1 MGTMSLKN
9 PGIIAM
15 DMFFPTKKI
24 AGWEGKYSC
33 LTCMDCWSRYVH
45 IYALPDKKID
55 TVEVAMNDFLTKFA
69 SFGFPPRRILSDR
82 GTDMAAAKRVIEK
95 YRKPKDGNRSMVVH
109 SETAQPINIVESM
122 NAQVQRRMQVFRT
135 SGITDDPSVLLEDIS
150 ASLNRQQRPERGNL
164 NPLQL
169 LALNDA
175 ERKRVNG
182 MADDRDDLPE
192 IKGLPRLNVG
202 DAVRILM
209 MTRKQQATNA
219 IKGFTA
225 KWSREVYTVLKKTAI
240 PRNKN
245 NHRYYVGTHQTY
257 YRHELLKIPRNV
269 DTESPDLVDHRQ
281 VVTTAPDENWSDLEY
296 DSDDSRA

>member
-1 MGTMSLKN
+1 
-9 PGIIAM
+9 
-15 DMFFPTKKI
+15 
-24 AGWEGKYSC
+24 
-33 LTCMDCWSRYVH
+33 
-45 IYALPDKKID
+45 
-55 TVEVAMNDFLTKFA
+55 MNDFLTKFA

-82 GTDMAAAKRVIEK
+82 GTDMAAARRVIEK
-95 YRKPKDGNRSMVVH
+95 YRKPKDGNRPMVVH
-109 SETAQPINIVESM
+109 SETAQPINIVESL

-135 SGITDDPSVLLEDIS
+135 SGLTDDPSVLLEDIS
-150 ASLNRQQRPERGNL
+150 DSLNRQPRPERGGL

-175 ERKRVNG
+175 ERKRVNE
-182 MADDRDDLPE
+182 MSDIRDDLPE
-192 IKGLPRLNVG
+192 VQGLPKLNVG

-209 MTRKQQATNA
+209 MTRKQQAQNS

-240 PRNKN
+240 PRNKQ
-245 NHRYYVGTHQTY
+245 NHRYDVGTHQSY
-257 YRHELLKIPRNV
+257 FRHELLKIPQNV
-269 DTESPDLVDHRQ
+269 DTETPDLIVHRQ